1 MVLRLATA
9 ADQLL
14 EITSV
19 TKLHDYKD
27 FSIGFVYYAVV
38 VFHDIRMV

>member
-1 MVLRLATA
+1 MVLRFATA

-14 EITSV
+14 EITAV

-27 FSIGFVYYAVV
+27 FCIRFVYYAVV